1 MSTPFETP
9 TTMMLAGP
17 TQSGKSFWVNKL
29 IIHKESMF
37 KTCPIRIVYCYGAWQ
52 KMFLTMKDVRFHKG
66 LPTED
71 DLDKWSG
78 EHMLLILD
86 DVMQEACSSKN
97 ILSLFTIHCHH
108 KNITVLFLTQNIFPP
123 GKCARTI
130 SLNCH
135 YIVLFGTKRDK
146 LQVQTLGSQIFPGQ
160 RGYFL
165 AAYQDA
171 TEKAYGYLVCD
182 LHPNT
187 SKRFQLRS
195 QIFPEDF
202 TTIYTPSSQ
211 DKTQL

>member
-86 DVMQEACSSKN
+86 DVMQEACSPKN
-97 ILSLFTIHCHH
+97 IFRVKSRRKKFLQLVHSANLQMCIHLIQLVYVSTSL
-108 KNITVLFLTQNIFPP
+108 
-123 GKCARTI
+123 
-130 SLNCH
+130 
-135 YIVLFGTKRDK
+135 
-146 LQVQTLGSQIFPGQ
+146 
-160 RGYFL
+160 
-165 AAYQDA
+165 
-171 TEKAYGYLVCD
+171 
-182 LHPNT
+182 
-187 SKRFQLRS
+187 
-195 QIFPEDF
+195 
-202 TTIYTPSSQ
+202 
-211 DKTQL
+211 